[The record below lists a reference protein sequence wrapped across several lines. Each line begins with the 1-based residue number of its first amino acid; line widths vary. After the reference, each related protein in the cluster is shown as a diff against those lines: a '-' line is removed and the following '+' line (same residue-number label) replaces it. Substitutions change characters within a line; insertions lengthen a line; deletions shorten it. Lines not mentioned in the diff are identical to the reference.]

1 MPKMPK
7 KKPGLFLQFNF
18 LTLKLQVV
26 ETTPAEAT
34 AEEPAKEEAAKEE
47 ASPPADETGSKRAI
61 EEGAEEPAQKKQTP
75 DKVKE
80 KKVTKEP
87 ATAGTRTTRVTKE
100 VC

>member
-1 MPKMPK
+1 M
-7 KKPGLFLQFNF
+7 
-18 LTLKLQVV
+18 V
-26 ETTPAEAT
+26 A
-34 AEEPAKEEAAKEE
+34 AKEEAAKEEPAKEE
-47 ASPPADETGSKRAI
+47 ASPPADETGSKRPI